1 MVNKK
6 SLATFVRTLGN
17 QAIAGFKH
25 FLNNVKIGGT
35 LTINAESL
43 TEPATTVLTLDGNN
57 VVRSAT
63 SFTGISVDATS
74 KIKHEVKAGV
84 AVNKGQAVYVTSA
97 DGTNMIVGLASNT
110 TEATSSKTM
119 GLMESTL
126 AINGKGDVIT
136 EGLLAGLNTSAAT
149 AGDPVWLGTGG
160 NLLYGLANKPV
171 APAHMVF
178 IGIVTRSNNSNGE
191 IFVKVQNGFE
201 LQELHNVLINGIAN
215 NNLIAY
221 ETSSGLWKN
230 KTTSA
235 LNIITGTGTTNAV
248 AVYDDVKSV
257 TYYSELNY
265 DPTDNNLTSNRFT
278 AIDDANPE
286 RQLRL
291 RNTFTPSGTGDT
303 AGLTGNI
310 CWDDS
315 NLYIKT
321 SAGWKRVG
329 ISTF

>member
-63 SFTGISVDATS
+63 SFVGISVDATS
-74 KIKHEVKAGV
+74 KVKHEVKAGV

-110 TEATSSKTM
+110 TDVTSSKTM

-136 EGLLAGLNTSAAT
+136 EGLLAGLDTSAAI

-160 NLLYGLANKPV
+160 NLLYGLANKPH
-171 APAHMVF
+171 APNHMVF
-178 IGIVTRSNNSNGE
+178 IGIVTRSNNNNGE

-201 LQELHNVLINGIAN
+201 LEELHNVLINGIAN

-248 AVYDDVKSV
+248 AVYDNVKSV

-265 DPTDNNLTSNRFT
+265 DHTDNNLTSNRFT

-291 RNTFTPSGTGDT
+291 RNTFTPTGTADT
-303 AGLTGNI
+303 AGIIGNI
-310 CWDDS
+310 CWDDD